1 MFKRHRIFCTLL
13 VTTTAVACAHSVSPR
28 QQLQANTPA
37 PSVSQSHE
45 SLGVILETIPE
56 PIDLKSKY
64 LFYLHGAILEGTKGQ
79 AISPR
84 FGSYEYK
91 EILAAFTREGFTV
104 ISEVRKRGTPLE
116 ESGAKVAAQVDK
128 LLKAGVAPERITI
141 LGASR
146 GGGIAL
152 IASTL
157 IRNRDVNFVI
167 LSSCA
172 DSPFFRKLHPN
183 LYGNVLSIYDRDD
196 DTGVRSCNRFIEQS
210 SGVNRHQEIVLT
222 TGLGHG
228 IVYHPLKDW
237 LDPLF
242 NWVAPR

>member
-1 MFKRHRIFCTLL
+1 MLNKLHRIFCTLL
-13 VTTTAVACAHSVSPR
+13 VTTTAMACVHSASP
-28 QQLQANTPA
+28 QQQPQTNTPA
-37 PSVSQSHE
+37 VTQSHE
-45 SLGVILETIPE
+45 SLGVVLETLPQS
-56 PIDLKSKY
+56 IDPKAKY
-64 LFYLHGAILEGTKGQ
+64 LFYLHGAILEGTNGH
-79 AISPR
+79 AVSPK
-84 FGSYEYK
+84 FGTYEYDK
-91 EILAAFTREGFTV
+91 ILAAFTREGFNV
-104 ISEVRKRGTPLE
+104 ISEIRKRGTTRE
-116 ESGAKVAAQVDK
+116 EYGAKVATQVDK
-128 LLKAGVAPERITI
+128 LLKAGVAPDRITI
-141 LGASR
+141 VGASR

-157 IRNRDVNFVI
+157 IKNRDVNFVI

-228 IVYHPLKDW
+228 IVYHPLKEW

-242 NWVAPR
+242 NWVSPR